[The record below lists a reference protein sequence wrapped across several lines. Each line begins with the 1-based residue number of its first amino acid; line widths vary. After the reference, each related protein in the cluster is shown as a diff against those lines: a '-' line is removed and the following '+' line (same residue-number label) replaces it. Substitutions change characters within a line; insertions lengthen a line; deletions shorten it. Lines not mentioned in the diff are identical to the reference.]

1 MAQGKIVVMYPTWGE
16 ARPFMLGPGGG
27 AVEVWR
33 CGIGPAECAAR
44 TAALL
49 VARRPDFVL
58 LAGIAGARP
67 RSGLSKGDTV
77 TVSRE
82 YAVDVG
88 TLRGDRFVALPVDGN
103 DAGNNFYD
111 NPTPLPPLFRSV
123 DSDTV
128 AVAGTPLRAGSPAE
142 IENMEGAGFFAV
154 CGALGVRF
162 AELRCIS
169 NYVGEERSGWRVAEA
184 VERLAEDV
192 RSFVEAVKTR
202 F

>member
-103 DAGNNFYD
+103 AAFVPERGLGYG
-111 NPTPLPPLFRSV
+111 RRRG
-123 DSDTV
+123 DSSACRQSGRDREY
-128 AVAGTPLRAGSPAE
+128 GGGGLLRRVRCAGSEVRRASLH
-142 IENMEGAGFFAV
+142 IELRGRGAVRMAG
-154 CGALGVRF
+154 CGGGRTACGGC
-162 AELRCIS
+162 AELRR
-169 NYVGEERSGWRVAEA
+169 GREDTA
-184 VERLAEDV
+184 LA
-192 RSFVEAVKTR
+192 
-202 F
+202 

>member
-33 CGIGPAECAAR
+33 WGIGPAGGAAR

-49 VARRPDFVL
+49 
-58 LAGIAGARP
+58 AGARP

-123 DSDTV
+123 ASDTV

-184 VERLAEDV
+184 VGRLAGEV

-202 F
+202 L